1 MIRGIDDFKA
11 KVIHWLDEV
20 LSVVCTCKDD
30 EDEIKQLKRIID
42 LISCDVVYMTS
53 VQREFIPTIH
63 LNEII
68 DILSDD
74 GKIKKLSEVNFDE

>member
-1 MIRGIDDFKA
+1 MIRGIDDFKP
-11 KVIHWLDEV
+11 KVNYWLDEA
-20 LSVVCTCKDD
+20 LSVSCTCKDD